1 MFHANIMAMS
11 AAGLGFSVV
20 LDKGELHILHWIAR
34 DAMKIK
40 CD

>member
-11 AAGLGFSVV
+11 AVNFGFFGRYG
-20 LDKGELHILHWIAR
+20 KGRMNIFHRIAR

-40 CD
+40 FG